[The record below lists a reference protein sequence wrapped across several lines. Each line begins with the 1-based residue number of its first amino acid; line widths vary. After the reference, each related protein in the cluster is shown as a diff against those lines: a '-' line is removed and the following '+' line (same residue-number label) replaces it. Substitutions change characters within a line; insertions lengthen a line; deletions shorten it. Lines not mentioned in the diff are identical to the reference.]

1 MRNVMPFEFEVP
13 INFFE
18 KASAPKG
25 QQRRIG
31 GIISTENPDRQG
43 EVVLAKGLD
52 MDDWVKNG
60 WFNDNH
66 SKDTDGVVGYPEV
79 TQFFQKGEI
88 LPDGVPAKAKGFWAE
103 GYMLEGVDRADR
115 IWKLGKAL
123 QGTGRSLGFSVEGN
137 IHRRIG
143 PKTVFKKAEKGGGR
157 GSWVGNTVAN
167 ATVRNVAITNCP
179 VNVETGLQMLAKSL
193 QAVEATEDPNN
204 FEQRLDHIEKGLAM
218 GSATG
223 INPPPGP
230 QTGEGAGQVLTGQS
244 LERKGDPRLN
254 EKKKKKKKNE
264 KEEEY
269 VKKALSYRECLEWFQ
284 DQVPDAT
291 YGQAAR
297 FVGLTG
303 ALKSQGRL

>member
-88 LPDGVPAKAKGFWAE
+88 LPDGVPAKAKGF
-103 GYMLEGVDRADR
+103 
-115 IWKLGKAL
+115 
-123 QGTGRSLGFSVEGN
+123 
-137 IHRRIG
+137 
-143 PKTVFKKAEKGGGR
+143 
-157 GSWVGNTVAN
+157 
-167 ATVRNVAITNCP
+167 
-179 VNVETGLQMLAKSL
+179 
-193 QAVEATEDPNN
+193 
-204 FEQRLDHIEKGLAM
+204 
-218 GSATG
+218 
-223 INPPPGP
+223 
-230 QTGEGAGQVLTGQS
+230 
-244 LERKGDPRLN
+244 
-254 EKKKKKKKNE
+254 
-264 KEEEY
+264 
-269 VKKALSYRECLEWFQ
+269 
-284 DQVPDAT
+284 
-291 YGQAAR
+291 
-297 FVGLTG
+297 
-303 ALKSQGRL
+303 